1 MESVNDEDW
10 GNRVINFN
18 SNQLNKLKNSKNDR
32 DVKDDNSELHETMVV
47 KDAIG
52 LKEKDLRYV
61 LVGEASSHTQ
71 SDLQGLSPHLLQAS
85 PQQIKKKALDKDLRI
100 SDQLEWPSESQPSQQ
115 DVTQINYE
123 KIAKKQARF
132 NNLKDDIKLRVLHT
146 EIAKIYIGLKQ
157 KTRDSQE
164 LSRHSIN
171 SERSQHKQKKLT
183 SQNERDI
190 IMQLDFF
197 VLIEYIKSAIDI
209 IL

>member
-1 MESVNDEDW
+1 M
-10 GNRVINFN
+10 
-18 SNQLNKLKNSKNDR
+18 
-32 DVKDDNSELHETMVV
+32 
-47 KDAIG
+47 
-52 LKEKDLRYV
+52 
-61 LVGEASSHTQ
+61 
-71 SDLQGLSPHLLQAS
+71 
-85 PQQIKKKALDKDLRI
+85 
-100 SDQLEWPSESQPSQQ
+100 
-115 DVTQINYE
+115 
-123 KIAKKQARF
+123 
-132 NNLKDDIKLRVLHT
+132 LHT

-171 SERSQHKQKKLT
+171 SELSHSKKKKLT